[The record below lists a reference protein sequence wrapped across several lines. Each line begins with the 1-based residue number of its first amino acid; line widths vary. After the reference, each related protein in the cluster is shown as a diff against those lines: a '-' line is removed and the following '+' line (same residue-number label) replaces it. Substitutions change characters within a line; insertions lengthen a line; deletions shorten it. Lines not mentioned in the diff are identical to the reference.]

1 MCSAVALI
9 IPVVLCNAA
18 AMVVQQL
25 DEVIDERQ
33 PTSIQPSLVMAA
45 YQDGQPATSSS
56 QSLLARAGGGAPLG
70 WWGCPGGVRRAAV
83 RGLLQNARCF

>member
-1 MCSAVALI
+1 MCSGIALI
-9 IPVVLCNAA
+9 IPVLLGNAA

-25 DEVIDERQ
+25 NEVIDEGL

-45 YQDGQPATSSS
+45 YQDGKPAAASS
-56 QSLLARAGGGAPLG
+56 QGLLTRAGGGTPLG

-83 RGLLQNARCF
+83 RGVLQNARCL